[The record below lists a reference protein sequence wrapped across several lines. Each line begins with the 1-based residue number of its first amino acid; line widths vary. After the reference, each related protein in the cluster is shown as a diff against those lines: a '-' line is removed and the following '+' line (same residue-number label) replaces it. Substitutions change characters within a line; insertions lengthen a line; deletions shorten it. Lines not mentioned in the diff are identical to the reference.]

1 MCSSMFPLDLS
12 WVVGSRSA
20 TKSDVPAA
28 DAGTIADAGVQKQ
41 ASNGAGAGGSV
52 QHAHCLAIAS
62 ASPSSE
68 A

>member
-1 MCSSMFPLDLS
+1 MFPLDS
-12 WVVGSRSA
+12 TWVVGSRLG
-20 TKSDVPAA
+20 TKSAAVAA
-28 DAGTIADAGVQKQ
+28 DAGTVADAGDQKQ

-52 QHAHCLAIAS
+52 QRARCLAIAS